1 MRCLYCGKELALL
14 KRLRGGGDFCS
25 DAHKQ
30 SYQEEYNRLAL
41 SRLLQ
46 AQKKGKQA
54 SRSPGEPVAPPP
66 NASVALEDPV
76 VEETAQET
84 ETDSAIKAPT
94 ALEVEVAQ
102 EEATPEA
109 EAAPEDDR

>member
-41 SRLLQ
+41 SRFAPSSKESARPPKPP
-46 AQKKGKQA
+46 AQN
-54 SRSPGEPVAPPP
+54 APPP
-66 NASVALEDPV
+66 CRGLRGGAGAGAGFS
-76 VEETAQET
+76 
-84 ETDSAIKAPT
+84 
-94 ALEVEVAQ
+94 
-102 EEATPEA
+102 EEAPRRTGGSQ
-109 EAAPEDDR
+109 